1 MTDTFDYFL
10 FPHTTLSSNALEN
23 LCAFLPGLN
32 ILEITSRA
40 SIPERAKDRICVHPV
55 ISNPELISRI
65 RATIV
70 NYSDFA
76 KVHGG
81 PGGILGF
88 LSHGFGE
95 TDEPRYRIQEAL
107 RGKVPT
113 EKDAEEN
120 QIVQAALFLEMAREL
135 DEKELEIEA
144 GFDRM
149 NEIEQEFRNILGI
162 EEEEALQVGADLS
175 SPLVPDESSLLY
187 MLKRRIENWFHM
199 LSSGPAIKKPV
210 FVTVFPE
217 VVLEALDIVR
227 TGCEKSGQDFSPIAY
242 TLGPVP
248 WAGRL
253 LDAHEILES
262 VSACGVGLG
271 DFIKS
276 AAGSE
281 DAEKTENK
289 RRLLQSAF
297 EELCKKCGA
306 AQDEKATL
314 KVTVVRNVSAAAIP
328 GLPQPGFDGEGSWP
342 PVFLAAVP

>member
-1 MTDTFDYFL
+1 MK
-10 FPHTTLSSNALEN
+10 ALEN
-23 LCAFLPGLN
+23 LCALLPCLN
-32 ILEITSRA
+32 MLEIISRA

-55 ISNPELISRI
+55 ISQAELISRI
-65 RATIV
+65 RNSIEG
-70 NYSDFA
+70 YREFA

-88 LSHGFGE
+88 LSHAFGE
-95 TDEPRYRIQEAL
+95 TDEPRYRIQEEL
-107 RGKVPT
+107 RGKVPP
-113 EKDAEEN
+113 EKDAKES

-149 NEIEQEFRNILGI
+149 NQIEQEFRDILGI
-162 EEEEALQVGADLS
+162 EEEEAHQVGSDLS
-175 SPLVPDESSLLY
+175 SPLVLDESSLLY
-187 MLKRRIENWFHM
+187 MLKKRIESWFRM
-199 LSSGPAIKKPV
+199 LSSGPATKMPV

-227 TGCEKSGQDFSPIAY
+227 TGCEKSGQDFSTAAY

-248 WAGRL
+248 WTGRL
-253 LDAHEILES
+253 LDGHEFLVS
-262 VSACGVGLG
+262 VSSCGDRLG

-281 DAEKTENK
+281 EPEKTEDK

-297 EELCKKCGA
+297 EELCKRCGA

-314 KVTVVRNVSAAAIP
+314 RVTVVKNVSASAIP
-328 GLPQPGFDGEGSWP
+328 GLPQLDFGGEGSWS
-342 PVFLAAVP
+342 PVFLAAAP